1 MRKIVVLICMLIGL
15 NAYSQYS
22 APFLN
27 SNESWKESKTKV
39 ERITSLQI
47 PQDELVNIPT
57 KTLLNICLEYP
68 YLIDIIAY
76 SDFQR
81 GFEKMIS
88 DYNGFRELFGRQDYI
103 DCVFEKLSELP
114 NRTKEILRE
123 SKTKQGGYSLQY
135 LVLEYMMAQD
145 IFIKNLNNQQKDTLG
160 KLLMINNDIML
171 ENPHIY
177 GASLL
182 RNSHDANMSAY
193 VKDLLNLNNKSWT
206 GHNVETPNGTNV
218 IGKTLDTGV
227 EADFSTAEHDSIY
240 AFFMGEFSS
249 LSMPSGGNSSKKYN
263 CHGYAW
269 HMYNGNTSD
278 KVIIEDLCQP
288 STIPY
293 VNDESYV
300 QVSNL
305 SDADIVVFSQYDH
318 SAIKQSNGS
327 YISKWG
333 LGPLFEHSLAD
344 AIDYYGNVIAYYK
357 RATPSVIGDTRPC
370 SSTYRVYSL
379 HNDANVSWSFSGGT
393 SSSLIAQNSPSTNR
407 CTISNSSHTYIKDN
421 LVATVSRSG
430 ASTYTVS
437 KALDTGIN
445 FSGSYTGVFTG
456 MAPAGVTYPPI
467 SSTSI
472 SSGNTYPVT
481 GGYTLTL
488 TSSYFQNATVSYTGS
503 AVNTWTNTGNG
514 TITMK
519 LNNVWTTSTVT
530 ITGYKGCDV
539 YQIKFFVFANMTAL
553 GVPQLIVESDGQTCE
568 VMMAFESE
576 GKLVKASELNNSSEL
591 EWDLTIANVKTGK
604 IVYDGHLVGPEV
616 KLDTSDWEPGIYAF
630 RAKIGDEVVTQ
641 KVTIGKN
648 K

>member
-1 MRKIVVLICMLIGL
+1 MMKRICFVTLLFVAINVFGQYNIPFVNGDDSWKQKKTVKERL
-15 NAYSQYS
+15 NA
-22 APFLN
+22 
-27 SNESWKESKTKV
+27 
-39 ERITSLQI
+39 LQI
-47 PQDELVNIPT
+47 PLVSIDYVT
-57 KTLLNICLEYP
+57 TEKLLEACLEFP
-68 YLIDIIAY
+68 YLVDILFY
-76 SDFQR
+76 ELDSK
-81 GFEKMIS
+81 GFDKVIEEF
-88 DYNGFRELFGRQDYI
+88 NGFSELLRRENIVDVSLTFYAMMPERI
-103 DCVFEKLSELP
+103 EKLKPE
-114 NRTKEILRE
+114 KKRE
-123 SKTKQGGYSLQY
+123 KAKLSLQY
-135 LVLEYMMAQD
+135 AMLEYIMS
-145 IFIKNLNNQQKDTLG
+145 KDAFTKRLS
-160 KLLMINNDIML
+160 KDQINYLQRLIDENESVLINNSCYL
-171 ENPHIY
+171 
-177 GASLL
+177 GAIHRLTMNLL
-182 RNSHDANMSAY
+182 RKSLRDY
-193 VKDLLNLNNKSWT
+193 EVYCVQCEFTPVNNFL
-206 GHNVETPNGTNV
+206 TPNGTTVPYTN
-218 IGKTLDTGV
+218 ILTNGELTDDEYNDIINNYSQSTYPSIQIIELPTGR
-227 EADFSTAEHDSIY
+227 
-240 AFFMGEFSS
+240 
-249 LSMPSGGNSSKKYN
+249 YN

-269 HMYNGNTSD
+269 SKSD
-278 KVIIEDLCQP
+278 GGDDLFISYTP
-288 STIPY
+288 T
-293 VNDESYV
+293 VFWTDESYEETTLNYAEKIIYPGNHSAV
-300 QVSNL
+300 KVSNTR
-305 SDADIVVFSQYDH
+305 F
-318 SAIKQSNGS
+318 
-327 YISKWG
+327 ISKWG
-333 LGPLFEHSLAD
+333 FGPLVEHDPDDVPANYGYVSSNSLTF
-344 AIDYYGNVIAYYK
+344 YK

-370 SSTYRVYSL
+370 GSTYRVYSL

-604 IVYDGHLVGPEV
+604 IVYDGHLVGPDV